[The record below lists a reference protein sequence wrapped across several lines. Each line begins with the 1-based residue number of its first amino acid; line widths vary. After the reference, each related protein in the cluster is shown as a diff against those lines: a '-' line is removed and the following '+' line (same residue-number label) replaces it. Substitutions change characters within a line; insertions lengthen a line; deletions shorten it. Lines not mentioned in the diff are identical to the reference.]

1 MVILVLVEAGSV
13 LRVLSEDEVEGADA
27 ETLLTTEETMERST
41 VSDISR
47 CSLFYCRFLK
57 GRSAWV

>member
-41 VSDISR
+41 ASDISR
-47 CSLFYCRFLK
+47 CSCLYCRFLK
-57 GRSAWV
+57 GLSA

>member
-47 CSLFYCRFLK
+47 CSWFYCRFLK
-57 GRSAWV
+57 GRSA

>member
-41 VSDISR
+41 ASDISR
-47 CSLFYCRFLK
+47 CSCFYCRFLK
-57 GRSAWV
+57 KRSA

>member
-47 CSLFYCRFLK
+47 CSWSYCRLLK
-57 GRSAWV
+57 GRSA

>member
-27 ETLLTTEETMERST
+27 ETLLTTEETIERST
-41 VSDISR
+41 VSDVSR
-47 CSLFYCRFLK
+47 RSCFNCRFLK
-57 GRSAWV
+57 GRSA

>member
-41 VSDISR
+41 CVG
-47 CSLFYCRFLK
+47 Y
-57 GRSAWV
+57 